1 MPDWPGCVPEHRY
14 GAHELYVDGACRD
27 GRHLHEAV
35 VWSAS
40 YRGEIAGKAV
50 KLELWRLGGAVG
62 GSYCYEPC
70 NRPGATLDLEGS
82 ASGQLTET
90 PMAGASD
97 PRPSGRWSL
106 AACRAWRR
114 RVCRASGSPW
124 TAKGAGRSSLLRQP
138 RLFPMRCITS
148 CAC

>member
-14 GAHELYVDGACRD
+14 GAHELGVDGACRD

-50 KLELWRLGGAVG
+50 KLELWRLDGAVG

-106 AACRAWRR
+106 AALPGMAPPRLQGQWQSMDGKRR
-114 RVCRASGSPW
+114 WPVH
-124 TAKGAGRSSLLRQP
+124 LLRQP

>member
-1 MPDWPGCVPEHRY
+1 MTLKCLTGRAVSLNIAMALMSWASM
-14 GAHELYVDGACRD
+14 AHAEKTDT
-27 GRHLHEAV
+27 LHEAV

-70 NRPGATLDLEGS
+70 NRPGATLDLEGT

-90 PMAGASD
+90 PMTGASD
-97 PRPSGRWSL
+97 PRFTSL
-106 AACRAWRR
+106 DPF
-114 RVCRASGSPW
+114 RASV
-124 TAKGAGRSSLLRQP
+124 GATLT
-138 RLFPMRCITS
+138 ITRIVER
-148 CAC
+148 AL